1 MISISLD
8 HEMFAPC
15 FMCLDMFQCLL
26 VHSLWE
32 LNRICI
38 LLLYENCINP
48 NYVELI
54 HRTFQVYYILLFFC
68 LFSAQIL
75 FPSQCDIVAF
85 FYEEFASCAN
95 LTKLYQNI
103 WYMFNI
109 YYVELQG
116 IAFAKYTPLDKAGSL
131 I

>member
-1 MISISLD
+1 M
-8 HEMFAPC
+8 
-15 FMCLDMFQCLL
+15 
-26 VHSLWE
+26 
-32 LNRICI
+32 
-38 LLLYENCINP
+38 
-48 NYVELI
+48 
-54 HRTFQVYYILLFFC
+54 
-68 LFSAQIL
+68 
-75 FPSQCDIVAF
+75 AF